1 MANPLYG
8 QNKADGA
15 IQDGK
20 SSVIVAGDD
29 ITLTAA
35 QTGSTVFMNAA
46 AKTIQ
51 LPAAAP
57 GLNYKVIFGIDT
69 TAGADILAASGDA
82 FYGKIVVNDNAD
94 DKIAVQA
101 LTFATVTN
109 STDEASYDVMTFDG
123 DSNTSGCTAGDV
135 VELIACDDNAWF
147 VHGSLMT
154 TGTPSSVAV
163 IGAS

>member
-1 MANPLYG
+1 MRSDILNNNSIHSNVEAKLLSVASAYTV
-8 QNKADGA
+8 
-15 IQDGK
+15 
-20 SSVIVAGDD
+20 SSDQSGSILEVDASTGF
-29 ITLTAA
+29 TLTLPE
-35 QTGSTVFMNAA
+35 
-46 AKTIQ
+46 AKR
-51 LPAAAP
+51 
-57 GLNYKVIFGIDT
+57 GLKYKVIFKVGGTDGNMKI
-69 TAGADILAASGDA
+69 AAASGDA